1 MMNRQL
7 DLSLQERSMY
17 KKPKTILILLAYN
30 AHKTLRGF
38 YKSLPLN
45 LFDEIILF
53 DYASRDKTYEISK
66 SLGIKTYRNKVNL
79 GYGGNLKKALSIS
92 LLREAEIVVDIHP
105 DNEYKPDA
113 IKPALK
119 LINKGSDLVLGNR
132 FYDLNYVFN
141 KSGMFIWKIIPLLT
155 LNIISRLLLKTNI
168 SDLHQGFRV
177 YTKKLLEKIN
187 FESNSNNYLFSFELI
202 CQAVFADAKISEV
215 PVNTNYLGKKRGAKL
230 VSSINYS
237 LGTFKIML
245 LFILAKLG
253 IKTRIFK
260 QPRTKLFGRLSNI
273 LKE

>member
-1 MMNRQL
+1 MN
-7 DLSLQERSMY
+7 
-17 KKPKTILILLAYN
+17 KHPHTIAILLAYN
-30 AHKTLRGF
+30 AEGTLKEF
-38 YKSLPLN
+38 YKKLPKK
-45 LFDEIILF
+45 LFNEIILV
-53 DYASRDKTYEISK
+53 DDMSKDKTFQISK
-66 SLGIKTYRNKVNL
+66 KLGIISFRNKTNL
-79 GYGGNLKKALSIS
+79 GYGGNLKKALSIA
-92 LLREAEIVVDIHP
+92 LLREAEIIVDIHP

-119 LINKGSDLVLGNR
+119 LINNGSDLVVGNR

-155 LNIISRLLLKTNI
+155 LNIISRVVLKTNI

-177 YTKKLLEKIN
+177 YTKKLLEKIK

-202 CQAVFADAKISEV
+202 CQAVFVNAKTSEV